1 MKAMHLKTGLS
12 VLALGLAVGPLD
24 AALAAGKD
32 LSVAATPPG
41 ITLQTI
47 TIPKPGGP
55 AQTIDAY
62 SDSNGLTFYTYDKDV
77 TPNVSA
83 CTGDCA
89 KTFIPTLATQDAKPY
104 GNWSVFSRADGGK
117 QWAFKGKPLYTYV
130 NDKGPSYYAGNKPRA
145 RGGAAGQKN
154 PTKDQP
160 LPADWKAAVFEPD
173 ADFVFPAGI
182 KLEEIANVFGQVLVD
197 QRGMTIY
204 AFDGDPK
211 NDKQNCIA
219 KTVTCGPH
227 WVPVAAPQLAAKVG
241 DFTSVGR
248 RDGTKQWAYKGQAL
262 YTYSDDIVPGEAHG
276 VDVSKSWN
284 VATLVKYFTPPGVSV
299 GHTVQLGFTL
309 TTDKGMTIY
318 RRDSKGLVTS
328 GHLVPSNLNGVP
340 TTGRVI
346 GTRGCDAECLQTW
359 RPLAAP
365 ANAKPTGYWEI
376 VTGAD
381 GTRQW
386 AYKGF
391 ALYTYT
397 EDSEPGDITGQ
408 DIYDIIISDGIQNSP
423 YEPLIAGLQELIPN
437 YATSIFWT
445 YAAP

>member
-1 MKAMHLKTGLS
+1 MSKTMRQKAGLS
-12 VLALGLAVGPLD
+12 VIALGLTAITTGM
-24 AALAAGKD
+24 AFAAGKD

-41 ITLQTI
+41 ITLQSI
-47 TIPKPGGP
+47 AVPQAKGA
-55 AQTIDAY
+55 AQQMDAY
-62 SDSNGLTFYTYDKDV
+62 ANTAGLTLYTYAQDV

-83 CTGDCA
+83 CTADCA
-89 KTFIPTLATQDAKPY
+89 KTFIPAAAAKDAKAF
-104 GNWSVFSRADGGK
+104 GNWTVFARADGSK

-130 NDKGPSYYAGNKPRA
+130 NDKEPGFYAGNKPKYK
-145 RGGAAGQKN
+145 GPVKTVQ
-154 PTKDQP
+154 KDQP
-160 LPADWKAAVFEPD
+160 LPEGWQAATFKPAD
-173 ADFVFPAGI
+173 DFVFPAGI
-182 KLEEIANVFGQVLVD
+182 GLEEIPNVFGQVLID

-211 NDKQNCIA
+211 NDKQSCIA

-227 WVPVAAPQLAAKVG
+227 WIPVPAPQLAAHIG
-241 DFTSVGR
+241 DFTVVAR
-248 RDGTKQWAYKGQAL
+248 RDGRKQWAYNGRAL

-276 VDVSKSWN
+276 VDVSKSWE

-309 TTDKGMTIY
+309 TTDKGMTVY

-340 TTGRVI
+340 ATGRLI

-359 RPLAAP
+359 RPLLAP
-365 ANAKPTGYWEI
+365 ANAQSTGYWE
-376 VTGAD
+376 TMTTAD
-381 GTRQW
+381 GAKQW

-391 ALYTYT
+391 ALYTHT
-397 EDSEPGDITGQ
+397 EDTEPGDITGQ
-408 DIYDIIISDGIQNSP
+408 DIYDSIISDGIQNSP
-423 YEPLIAGLQELIPN
+423 YEPLVEGLQELIPN